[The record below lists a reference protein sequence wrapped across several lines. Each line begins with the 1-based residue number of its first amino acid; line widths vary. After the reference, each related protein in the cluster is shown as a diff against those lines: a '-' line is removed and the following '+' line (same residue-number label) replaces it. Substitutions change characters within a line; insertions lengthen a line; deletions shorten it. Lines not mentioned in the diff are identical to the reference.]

1 VLESRRIYR
10 VDLQRN
16 VAFLSR
22 IADPAI
28 VVLPCHDPGIFTSYP
43 AVTPNIVRIFGL
55 SHSRKTALFRCGPW
69 AALARM
75 KSVLP
80 FILAISL
87 VVAAPFGAYGKK
99 GKGNK
104 EENATPA
111 PADPSNPVAA
121 LSPYIINLDGLLALQ
136 RQAKST
142 QQFAAGAPGK
152 LLVLRQEFNVEM
164 EKAPENLKK
173 MYAAAIKTCD
183 LITAALEDRGKIAGD
198 LSASQAVNS
207 DGKLQDPAKKDNLTQ
222 GIHGGGL
229 AKAVGSVVERDRE
242 KQAIARGQAQNAA
255 NGNALT
261 AMSANQW
268 NQRATAW
275 HNQIAAAYSEI
286 K

>member
-1 VLESRRIYR
+1 
-10 VDLQRN
+10 
-16 VAFLSR
+16 
-22 IADPAI
+22 
-28 VVLPCHDPGIFTSYP
+28 
-43 AVTPNIVRIFGL
+43 
-55 SHSRKTALFRCGPW
+55 
-69 AALARM
+69 
-75 KSVLP
+75 
-80 FILAISL
+80 
-87 VVAAPFGAYGKK
+87 
-99 GKGNK
+99 
-104 EENATPA
+104 
-111 PADPSNPVAA
+111 VAA